1 MVRKAFAPSR
11 LSVEEETTNESTI
24 MRNIPSVP
32 GKTVAAT
39 GEASV
44 LAAPALAPALG
55 APLGAS
61 ALALASAPALGAALA
76 AAPESLRAVDSAK
89 ALSFIW

>member
-1 MVRKAFAPSR
+1 
-11 LSVEEETTNESTI
+11 

-55 APLGAS
+55 AALLGVS
-61 ALALASAPALGAALA
+61 TFVPVLGAALLGVSTFVPVLG
-76 AAPESLRAVDSAK
+76 AAPAVAPESSLRAVDSAK